1 MPTVSAILNLL
12 CHPATPCPLAL
23 QVSVTLHGQASGLL
37 LHYQVTGQVAGIQL
51 PPAAPPGAA
60 DGLWQ
65 HTCME
70 TFVSPVQAA
79 HYREFNF
86 SPSGQ
91 WAAYCF
97 SAERQRDTDAE
108 VCRPIQPTLWMEHT
122 SERFDLWAE
131 LPATALP
138 PASRLCLG
146 LSAVIETRDG
156 HRSYWALHHPRPDRP
171 DFHHRGGWREMPSV
185 APNPPATPA

>member
-1 MPTVSAILNLL
+1 MTVPSTALPLL
-12 CHPATPCPLAL
+12 CHPAKPCPLAL
-23 QVSVTLHGQASGLL
+23 QLVVTLNWHAHGLV
-37 LHYQVTGQVAGIQL
+37 LHYRVRGAVDGIRV
-51 PPAAPPGAA
+51 PHTTDPARA

-70 TFVSPVQAA
+70 AFVSPVLAA
-79 HYREFNF
+79 HYSEFNF

-108 VCRPIQPTLWMEHT
+108 VRRPIQPTLRMEHT

>member
-1 MPTVSAILNLL
+1 MPPVSSILNLL

-23 QVSVTLHGQASGLL
+23 QVSVALHGQANGLL

-108 VCRPIQPTLWMEHT
+108 VRRPIQPTLRMEHT

>member
-1 MPTVSAILNLL
+1 MTSALPALNLL

-23 QVSVTLHGQASGLL
+23 QVSATLHWQASGMLL
-37 LHYQVTGQVAGIQL
+37 RYRVSGQVADIQL
-51 PPAAPPGAA
+51 PPAATPGAA

-70 TFVSPVQAA
+70 AFVSPVWAA

-97 SAERQRDTDAE
+97 SAERQRDTDTEAR
-108 VCRPIQPTLWMEHT
+108 RPIQPTLRMEHT
-122 SERFDLWAE
+122 SEQFDLWAE

-138 PASRLCLG
+138 PASSLCLG

-156 HRSYWALHHPRPDRP
+156 HRSYWALQHPRPDRP

-185 APNPPATPA
+185 APNPPTATA

>member
-1 MPTVSAILNLL
+1 MPPVSAILNLL

-23 QVSVTLHGQASGLL
+23 QVSVTLHVQASGLL

-108 VCRPIQPTLWMEHT
+108 VRRPIQPTLRMEHT

>member
-1 MPTVSAILNLL
+1 V
-12 CHPATPCPLAL
+12 
-23 QVSVTLHGQASGLL
+23 V
-37 LHYQVTGQVAGIQL
+37 GIQL
-51 PPAAPPGAA
+51 PPAAPLGAA

-70 TFVSPVQAA
+70 AFVSPVLAA

-97 SAERQRDTDAE
+97 SAERQRDTNAE
-108 VCRPIQPTLWMEHT
+108 TRHPIQPTLRMEHT

-156 HRSYWALHHPRPDRP
+156 HRCYWALHHPRPDRP
-171 DFHHRGGWREMPSV
+171 DFHHRGGWREMPSA